1 MVFIYGL
8 ILSMQI
14 IIAKFVNDQ
23 HEISDFKDILKK
35 NIKKILKMKKRNKK
49 IYFFLSSICILLTF
63 GIIIQAT
70 HSSRVTINN
79 SANLSN
85 INVDGVIEEGEW
97 LNTDINKSF
106 YLDVNNTAD
115 LEGDINVDGN
125 NTIYIG
131 QDAQNIYM
139 ALDLCGDRSNLS
151 AGEWVGV
158 WFNFN
163 NRSFENYFDWFNYLG
178 NGTESLIHDVD
189 NDKIWPYYTPVLND
203 YYEDFRNDESY
214 SLINGFSESDYTH
227 FLSYTGKDF
236 NITSELIESN
246 YKYRMDF
253 SFKISDIA
261 ILPNSSEVLDEFKI
275 RIQSF
280 SNISIDNNKL
290 AIWNGEN
297 FPDLGNSDQVKDINT
312 GTSLI
317 FDTINYGL
325 GNLTDDNEI
334 KFSILG
340 NNSAAFKYSIHSL
353 RFIIISNETTNA
365 GGIDYPYTSLIN
377 EDVKWSF
384 GPSPE
389 NATDHRM
396 FEIRIAKSEFT
407 QYDPNKGIGIIV
419 GGYGTLSFPDTNYW
433 VLSKNEDDFTIENSE
448 DYIYIDLTWSN
459 EDSPPDNSI
468 SSFNI
473 FIILSLIG
481 ILSLV
486 FYNKY
491 E

>member
-23 HEISDFKDILKK
+23 HEISDIKD
-35 NIKKILKMKKRNKK
+35 ILKMKKRNKK

-70 HSSRVTINN
+70 HSSRASINT

-85 INVDGVIEEGEW
+85 ISVDGVIEEGEW
-97 LNTDINKSF
+97 LNADINKSF
-106 YLDVNNTAD
+106 YLNVDNTPD
-115 LEGDINVDGN
+115 SEGDINVDGN
-125 NTIYIG
+125 NSIYIG
-131 QDAQNIYM
+131 KDAQNIYI

-163 NRSFENYFDWFNYLG
+163 NRSFENHFDWFNYLG

-203 YYEDFRNDESY
+203 YYEDFRNDEGY

-227 FLSYTGKDF
+227 FLSHTGKDF
-236 NITSELIESN
+236 NITSEFIESN

-253 SFKISDIA
+253 SLKLSDIT
-261 ILPNSSEVLDEFKI
+261 ILPNSSEVLDDIKI
-275 RIQSF
+275 CVNSY
-280 SNISIDNNKL
+280 SNVSIDNNQL
-290 AIWNGEN
+290 AIWDGNSLPN
-297 FPDLGNSDQVKDINT
+297 LGNTDYVKNIDAGV
-312 GTSLI
+312 GTVYDAT
-317 FDTINYGL
+317 FDYINYGL
-325 GNLTDDNEI
+325 GNLTGEDEI

-340 NNSAAFKYSIHSL
+340 NNSAPFKYSIHSL
-353 RFIIISNETTNA
+353 RFKITSNETTNA

-377 EDVKWSF
+377 QDVKWSF

-396 FEIRIAKSEFT
+396 FEIRIAKSEFK
-407 QYDPNKGIGIIV
+407 QYDPSKGIGMIV
-419 GGYGTLSFPDTNYW
+419 GGYGTLAFPNTNYW
-433 VLSKNEDDFTIENSE
+433 VLSKHEDDFTIENSE
-448 DYIYIDLTWSN
+448 DYIYIDLTWSI
-459 EDSPPDNSI
+459 DNSI
-468 SSFNI
+468 PSYNI